1 MQFFQKII
9 YEIAISNM
17 NDSPRLLFYDFLSSL
32 TKLIFWVVFWPV

>member
-1 MQFFQKII
+1 MQFLQKIF

-32 TKLIFWVVFWPV
+32 TKFIFWVVFWPV